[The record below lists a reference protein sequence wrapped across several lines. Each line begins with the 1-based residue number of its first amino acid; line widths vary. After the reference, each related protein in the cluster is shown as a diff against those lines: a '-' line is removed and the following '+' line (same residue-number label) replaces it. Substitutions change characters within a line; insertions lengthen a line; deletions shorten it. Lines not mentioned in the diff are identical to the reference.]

1 MLHVWQIC
9 WWLLERGGRWWLRQ
23 WGWEKATIWDTR
35 IADFGGM
42 RMLQH
47 TSCYP
52 IISYPWR
59 MKVRS
64 SFSIIDFSCGWQ
76 GVSGIYLEL
85 QPYSKEA
92 LVVNISGLSGLGARD
107 MTFVSCTAVCSTYH
121 PAYVDKRTG
130 LRVNASKPGRKP
142 KHHTSCLPFFSC
154 NDGWSLMMTNDSW
167 RWWMMIDNWWWM
179 MIVGDGW

>member
-1 MLHVWQIC
+1 MATWEGRPMVITTMGMGEGHHLGHKNCRFWRHANASAHIML
-9 WWLLERGGRWWLRQ
+9 
-23 WGWEKATIWDTR
+23 
-35 IADFGGM
+35 
-42 RMLQH
+42 
-47 TSCYP
+47 
-52 IISYPWR
+52 SYPWR

-64 SFSIIDFSCGWQ
+64 SFSIIDSSCGWQ

-107 MTFVSCTAVCSTYH
+107 MTFGSCTAVCSTYH

-142 KHHTSCLPFFSC
+142 KHHTSCLPFV
-154 NDGWSLMMTNDSW
+154 LVQ
-167 RWWMMIDNWWWM
+167 WWMITDDDERFLTM
-179 MIVGDGW
+179 MDDDW